1 MSGESELIAHEARIR
16 AVEGAVEKIADSMQ
30 QLVRLEERHAET
42 RLGLDRAFVAIER
55 RKEEH
60 DRLGERVA
68 KIERDMPG
76 LMESRKWMVSGMLAI
91 VCAVFAGL
99 IALVVKH

>member
-1 MSGESELIAHEARIR
+1 MSDEAQMQAHELRIR

-55 RKEEH
+55 RKEENE
-60 DRLGERVA
+60 RLAERVA

-76 LMESRKWMVSGMLAI
+76 LIESRKWMVMGILATI
-91 VCAVFAGL
+91 GFVGVGL
-99 IALVVKH
+99 LALVVKH